1 MELAIESILI
11 TGTVFRY
18 FSQPVLFEVG
28 GLNNHELCRV
38 LVEALGSLFL
48 RSEG

>member
-1 MELAIESILI
+1 MELEIESILI

-18 FSQPVLFEVG
+18 FLQPVLFEVG
-28 GLNNHELCRV
+28 ELTNHELCIL
-38 LVEALGSLFL
+38 LVNTLGSLFL